1 MLTFEEKIIYLENS
15 LNKTEGNY
23 YDNFKEDIVIYFDE
37 FNTKN
42 KRLNFLNNFISF
54 TEIDNWVEKIS
65 SRIVLKFDKES
76 EQINYFIYDFI
87 ENG

>member
-23 YDNFKEDIVIYFDE
+23 YDNFKEDIVIFFDE
-37 FNTKN
+37 FSTKN
-42 KRLNFLNNFISF
+42 DRLNFLNNFVSF
-54 TEIDNWVEKIS
+54 NEIDKWVEKIS
-65 SRIVLKFDKES
+65 SRIVLKFDEES
-76 EQINYFIYDFI
+76 EQINDFIYDFM

>member
-15 LNKTEGNY
+15 LNKTEENY

-42 KRLNFLNNFISF
+42 ERLNFLNNFISL
-54 TEIDNWVEKIS
+54 TEIENWVEKIS
-65 SRIVLKFDKES
+65 SRIILKFDEES
-76 EQINYFIYDFI
+76 EQINDFIYDFI

>member
-23 YDNFKEDIVIYFDE
+23 YANFKEDIVIYFDE
-37 FNTKN
+37 FTTKN
-42 KRLNFLNNFISF
+42 ERLIFLNNFVSF

-65 SRIVLKFDKES
+65 SRIVLKFDEEC
-76 EQINYFIYDFI
+76 EQINDFIYDFI

>member
-23 YDNFKEDIVIYFDE
+23 YDNFKEDIVVFFYE
-37 FNTKN
+37 FNIKN
-42 KRLNFLNNFISF
+42 ERLNFLKNFVSF
-54 TEIDNWVEKIS
+54 SEIDNWIEKLS
-65 SRIVLKFDKES
+65 SRIVLKFDEES
-76 EQINYFIYDFI
+76 EKINDFIYDFI

>member
-23 YDNFKEDIVIYFDE
+23 YDNFKEDIVVFFDE
-37 FNTKN
+37 FNVKN
-42 KRLNFLNNFISF
+42 ERLNFLNNFVSSI
-54 TEIDNWVEKIS
+54 EIDNWVEKIS
-65 SRIVLKFDKES
+65 SRVVLKFDEES
-76 EQINYFIYDFI
+76 EQINDFIYDFI

>member
-1 MLTFEEKIIYLENS
+1 MLTFEEKIIYLKNS

-23 YDNFKEDIVIYFDE
+23 YDNFKEDIIIYFDE
-37 FNTKN
+37 FHTKN
-42 KRLNFLNNFISF
+42 ERLNFLNNFVSF

-65 SRIVLKFDKES
+65 SRIVLKFDEEC
-76 EQINYFIYDFI
+76 EQINDFIYDFI

>member
-15 LNKTEGNY
+15 LNKTEGNH
-23 YDNFKEDIVIYFDE
+23 YDNFKEDIVVYFDE

-42 KRLNFLNNFISF
+42 ERLNFLNNFISF

-65 SRIVLKFDKES
+65 SRIVLKFDEES
-76 EQINYFIYDFI
+76 EQINDFIYDFI

>member
-23 YDNFKEDIVIYFDE
+23 YDNIKEDIVIFFDE
-37 FNTKN
+37 FNNKN
-42 KRLNFLNNFISF
+42 ERLKFLNNFVSL
-54 TEIDNWVEKIS
+54 TEIDKWVEKMA
-65 SRIVLKFDKES
+65 SRIILKFDEES
-76 EQINYFIYDFI
+76 EQINDFIYDFI

>member
-15 LNKTEGNY
+15 LSKTERNY
-23 YDNFKEDIVIYFDE
+23 YDNFKEDIIVFFDE
-37 FNTKN
+37 FNVKN
-42 KRLNFLNNFISF
+42 ERLNFLNNFVSF

-65 SRIVLKFDKES
+65 SRIVLKFDEES
-76 EQINYFIYDFI
+76 EQINDFIYDFI

>member
-37 FNTKN
+37 FTTKN
-42 KRLNFLNNFISF
+42 ERLIFLNNFVSF

-65 SRIVLKFDKES
+65 SRIVLKFDEEC
-76 EQINYFIYDFI
+76 EQINDFIYDFI

>member
-23 YDNFKEDIVIYFDE
+23 YDNFKEDIIIYFDE

-42 KRLNFLNNFISF
+42 ERLNFLNIFVSF

-65 SRIVLKFDKES
+65 SRFVLKFDEES
-76 EQINYFIYDFI
+76 EQINDFIYDFI

>member
-15 LNKTEGNY
+15 SNKTEGNY
-23 YDNFKEDIVIYFDE
+23 YDNFKEDIVFYFDE
-37 FNTKN
+37 FTTKN
-42 KRLNFLNNFISF
+42 ERLIFLNNFVSF

-65 SRIVLKFDKES
+65 SRIVLKFDEEC
-76 EQINYFIYDFI
+76 EQINDFIYDFI

>member
-1 MLTFEEKIIYLENS
+1 M
-15 LNKTEGNY
+15 NKTEGNY

-37 FNTKN
+37 FTTKN
-42 KRLNFLNNFISF
+42 ERLIFLNNFVSF

-65 SRIVLKFDKES
+65 SRIVLKFDEEC
-76 EQINYFIYDFI
+76 EQINDFIYDFI

>member
-23 YDNFKEDIVIYFDE
+23 YDNFKEDIIIYFDE

-42 KRLNFLNNFISF
+42 ERLNFLNFFVSF

-65 SRIVLKFDKES
+65 SRFVLKFDEES
-76 EQINYFIYDFI
+76 EQINDFIYDFI

>member
-23 YDNFKEDIVIYFDE
+23 YDNFKEDILMFIDE

-42 KRLNFLNNFISF
+42 ELLKFLNNLVSF
-54 TEIDNWVEKIS
+54 VEIDNWTGRLL
-65 SRIVLKFDKES
+65 SRIVLKFDEEN
-76 EQINYFIYDFI
+76 EQINDFIFDFI
-87 ENG
+87 ENS